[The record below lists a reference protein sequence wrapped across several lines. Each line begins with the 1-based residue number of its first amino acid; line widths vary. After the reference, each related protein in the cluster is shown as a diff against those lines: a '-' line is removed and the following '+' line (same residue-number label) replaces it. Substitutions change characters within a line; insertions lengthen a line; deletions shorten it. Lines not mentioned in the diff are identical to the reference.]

1 MKFLEVQKVG
11 FLHQGKAFNIVGHS
25 SLIHSLFIAVSLAV
39 SQMLLDNF
47 HVKRMKLS
55 LCAWLEQ
62 EVLVT
67 IMLLGIKTVV
77 KLNKHSNDEKE
88 KKQLQYYKDLSTAV
102 VEK

>member
-1 MKFLEVQKVG
+1 MKFLEAQKAG
-11 FLHQGKAFNIVGHS
+11 FLHQGKAFNTVGHS
-25 SLIHSLFIAVSLAV
+25 SLIHSLFIAVSIAV
-39 SQMLLDNF
+39 SQMFLDNF

-67 IMLLGIKTVV
+67 IMLLDIKTMV
-77 KLNKHSNDEKE
+77 KLNKHSDDEKE
-88 KKQLQYYKDLSTAV
+88 KKLQYYKDLSTTV